1 MMNNRIQA
9 FWREWRALL
18 IFLLLMAVFRSSIAD
33 WNNVPTGS
41 MRPTIIEGDVI
52 LVNKLAYGLKVPL
65 AHTPVVD
72 WDGPRRGDVVVFF
85 SPADGQRLVKRVAG
99 LPGDTLWLRG
109 NRLFVNGEPLAIH
122 DVRRGEDGVLATEE
136 LGSHAHTI
144 AVLGDRTRMSD
155 FGPVQVPKGHY
166 FMLGDNRD
174 HSADSRVFG
183 FVPRDAIVGRAF
195 RVAVSLDPDHS
206 YRPRLDRVLEPLP

>member
-1 MMNNRIQA
+1 MKERIHA

-33 WNNVPTGS
+33 WNHVPTGS

-65 AHTPVVD
+65 AHTPVLD
-72 WDGPRRGDVVVFF
+72 WNGPQRGEVVVFF

-99 LPGDTLWLRG
+99 VPGDTLRLRG
-109 NRLFVNGEPLAIH
+109 NRLFVDGQPLEIH
-122 DVRRGEDGVLATEE
+122 DVRRGEDGVLATEV
-136 LGSHAHTI
+136 LGKHAHTI

-155 FGPVQVPKGHY
+155 FGPVQVPPDHY

-195 RVAVSLDPDHS
+195 RVALSLDPDHS
-206 YRPRLDRVLEPLP
+206 YRLRMERVLEPLP